1 MQGGVTGVKKNN
13 EKEKRKKIPKKEK
26 KVEKK
31 VEMSRCEESR
41 QGEDQ

>member
-13 EKEKRKKIPKKEK
+13 EKEKRKKSPKKEK